1 MKIFY
6 DVNSTRVGPLVQD
19 PQNHKHVFLDL
30 SLAEMCKGAN
40 PGQMLSSNFKKW
52 LPHLDHIELA
62 RSAGECY
69 SKECKNGRA
78 IRFKDL
84 RVGEVKENF
93 KKLIK
98 KVVVNPQSL
107 TPEELK
113 SIKVSVSEQFAPEVA
128 NFLRT
133 DKLIFSDAL
142 ERFGVLKKFKKAPKD
157 DESIV
162 HLAVKSAELFI
173 PAYLNSQNI
182 HPAYIARLSNE
193 CSFHFISHCTSV
205 IRALMWIRD
214 GGLDNKPNHDVI
226 NEVTDSD
233 WCALASYGN
242 AVVTKDARNIETL
255 RHLIK
260 CIEFKSKKKKEFL
273 IL

>member
-19 PQNHKHVFLDL
+19 PHNHKHVFLDL

-40 PGQMLSSNFKKW
+40 PGQILSSNFKKW

-69 SKECKNGRA
+69 GKECKSGRA
-78 IRFKDL
+78 IRFQDL
-84 RVGEVKENF
+84 IVGEVKTNF
-93 KKLIK
+93 TELIK
-98 KVVVNPQSL
+98 RVVVDPQSL

-113 SIKVSVSEQFAPEVA
+113 SIRISVSEQFAPEVA
-128 NFLRT
+128 NFLIN
-133 DKLIFSDAL
+133 DKLIFSDAM
-142 ERFGVLKKFKKAPKD
+142 ERFGVIKKFKKAPKD

-162 HLAVKSAELFI
+162 YLATKSADLFI
-173 PAYLNSQNI
+173 PSYLKSKNI
-182 HPAYIARLSNE
+182 HPAHITRLSNE

-214 GGLDNKPNHDVI
+214 GGLDNKPNHVVI

-242 AVVTKDARNIETL
+242 AMVTKDGRNIETL
-255 RHLIK
+255 RHLVK
-260 CIEFKSKKKKEFL
+260 CIEIKSKKKKEFL